1 MKRAMNAPFHPKT
14 TVKVEESTDSTVRLP
29 RETLAQLGLSPGD
42 ELDFGR
48 TDNGLEM
55 RPKESEFERKMAVA
69 RRIMDENYDVLRALA
84 K

>member
-1 MKRAMNAPFHPKT
+1 MNAPFHPKT
-14 TVKVEESTDSTVRLP
+14 TVKVEEADDSTVRLP
-29 RETLAQLGLSPGD
+29 REALAQLGLTPGD

-55 RPKESEFERKMAVA
+55 RPKESEFERQMAVA